1 MVLESLFDPDK
12 VRQRPPLMLTDA
24 IILSTVALWFS
35 FLVFPSSASVL
46 SIAFIVIGSVPLFH
60 RIFVLQEESELL
72 DKSKGFFERHLTLI
86 SIYGWFF
93 IGLVISFSFWYYVLP
108 AASTQ
113 VCLGPCFTVPARD
126 LAFAEQET
134 TLQGISSINQALSGN
149 ATAIFNE
156 GVFMNYFARILF
168 NNTGVLLL
176 AILSSFVYGAGALF
190 LISWNA
196 SVIAVKIAQNT
207 LPLIQN
213 YAHLGG
219 LPAFVLAY
227 LTGLFNALGF
237 LPHGI
242 FELPGFFIGAIAGG
256 IISVAMSKKGYQTK
270 EFQVIFVDA
279 AILIAWA
286 LAFVFLGALIEA
298 YLIAMA

>member
-1 MVLESLFDPDK
+1 MVLESLFDPVK
-12 VRQRPPLMLTDA
+12 VRQHPLLMLTDG

-72 DKSKGFFERHLTLI
+72 DKTKNFFERHFSLI
-86 SIYGWFF
+86 AIYGWFF

-108 AASTQ
+108 AETTELC
-113 VCLGPCFTVPARD
+113 VGGCFTVPSRN
-126 LAFAEQET
+126 LAFAEQEK
-134 TLQGISSINQALSGN
+134 TLEGISSIHESLSGN
-149 ATAIFNE
+149 ATAVFNE
-156 GVFMNYFARILF
+156 GVFMNYFIRILF

-196 SVIAVKIAQNT
+196 SVIAVKIAQST

-219 LPAFVLAY
+219 LPAFILAY
-227 LTGLFNALGF
+227 LNGLFNALGF

-256 IISVAMSKKGYQTK
+256 IISVAMSKKVYRSK
-270 EFQVIFVDA
+270 EFQIIITDA
-279 AILIAWA
+279 IILIAWA

-298 YLIAMA
+298 YLIAML